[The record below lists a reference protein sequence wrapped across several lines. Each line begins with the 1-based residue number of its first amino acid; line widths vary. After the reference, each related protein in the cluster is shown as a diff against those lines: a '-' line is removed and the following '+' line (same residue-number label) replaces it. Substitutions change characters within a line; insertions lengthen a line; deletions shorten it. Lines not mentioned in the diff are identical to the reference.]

1 MDGKIF
7 TLITDHKAIEE
18 LRIKN
23 EFGSARITRWFERL
37 ERFNFT
43 VKYIKGT
50 RMVGADAL
58 SRAAEEVK
66 GGGAILCMEA
76 RNPFDGVQNDSMA
89 NDVTEKNGVLSKE
102 V

>member
-18 LRIKN
+18 LRRKN
-23 EFGSARITRWFERL
+23 EGGSAKITRWFKRL

-43 VKYIKGT
+43 VKYVEGK
-50 RMVGADAL
+50 RLVVADVL
-58 SRAAEEVK
+58 RGAAEEV
-66 GGGAILCMEA
+66 GERSDLVYG
-76 RNPFDGVQNDSMA
+76 
-89 NDVTEKNGVLSKE
+89 SKKS